1 VPIYDFACG
10 CGARFE
16 RILPMA
22 ASTAGDGPGC
32 PACGAATSRVPSRPA
47 LSGQVD
53 VGRPAALMP
62 QTWRGTYGA
71 DRDYVTHLR
80 RDAERRQSLE
90 AKHPQLAGDRRPVLA
105 HEGRYE
111 AVPLRAGDT
120 PAAPPSS
127 PPTEPAAQ
135 PHTTG

>member
-22 ASTAGDGPGC
+22 ASTSGDGPGC

-47 LSGQVD
+47 LTGQAD
-53 VGRPAALMP
+53 VGRPAELMP
-62 QTWRGTYGA
+62 QTWKGTYGA
-71 DRDYVTHLR
+71 DREYVTRLR
-80 RDAERRQSLE
+80 RDAEHRQALE
-90 AKHPQLAGDRRPVLA
+90 AKHPELAGDRRPVLA

-111 AVPLRAGDT
+111 TVPLRAGDA
-120 PAAPPSS
+120 PAPVAPPPVAPPS
-127 PPTEPAAQ
+127 
-135 PHTTG
+135 